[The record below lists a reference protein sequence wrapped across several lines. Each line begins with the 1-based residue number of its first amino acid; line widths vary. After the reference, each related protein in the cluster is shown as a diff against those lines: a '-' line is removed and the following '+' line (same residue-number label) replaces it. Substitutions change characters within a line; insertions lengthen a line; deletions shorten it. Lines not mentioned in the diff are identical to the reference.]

1 MTIRPMDMSGMIQR
15 VEDVGAIKHQEDSKV
30 NIDQQNIQHDV
41 VKHEEKLTKEVHH
54 ADDSN
59 QPEYRYD
66 AKEKGKNQYQQGKKN
81 KKRQQEKTEG
91 KVVKKHSTGSIDIK
105 I

>member
-1 MTIRPMDMSGMIQR
+1 MTIRPIDMSGMIQR
-15 VEDVGAIKHQEDSKV
+15 TQDVGTIKQQEDNKPY
-30 NIDQQNIQHDV
+30 IDQQNIQQDV
-41 VKHEEKLTKEVHH
+41 KEEEQKLTKSVHH

-66 AKEKGKNQYQQGKKN
+66 AKEKGSNQYQQKKKKKKN
-81 KKRQQEKTEG
+81 QQETAED
-91 KVVKKHSTGSIDIK
+91 KVVEKYSTGSIDIK

>member
-1 MTIRPMDMSGMIQR
+1 MTIRPIDMSGMIQR
-15 VEDVGAIKHQEDSKV
+15 TQDVGTIKQQEDEKPY
-30 NIDQQNIQHDV
+30 IDQQNIQQDV
-41 VKHEEKLTKEVHH
+41 KKEEQKLTKEVHH

-66 AKEKGKNQYQQGKKN
+66 AKEKGNNQYQQKKQ
-81 KKRQQEKTEG
+81 KKKKQHEKVED
-91 KVVKKHSTGSIDIK
+91 KVMEKHCTGSIDIK

>member
-1 MTIRPMDMSGMIQR
+1 MSGMIQR
-15 VEDVGAIKHQEDSKV
+15 VQDVGTIKQHEDNKPYV
-30 NIDQQNIQHDV
+30 DQQNIQQDV
-41 VKHEEKLTKEVHH
+41 KKEEQKLTKEVHH

-66 AKEKGKNQYQQGKKN
+66 AKEKGKNQYQQSKKKKKN
-81 KKRQQEKTEG
+81 QQEKAEG
-91 KVVKKHSTGSIDIK
+91 KVVEKHSTGSIDIK